1 LLIGYI
7 VRRLGTAVIV
17 VIGIS
22 IVTFGLLHMIYPTPA
37 IDVLGPKANP
47 VSIAAWNKANG
58 FARPWFE
65 QYLTYMG
72 HLVQG
77 NFGYSY
83 KLNQSVTSLFSAR
96 WQGSAYLSCVSLLL
110 AVIIALPLG
119 VYQAIR
125 RNTAGDYAITSIAFI
140 LYAMP
145 VFFLGIILIQFF
157 ALDLHWFGYG
167 IGRTLNF
174 WQAFTDPRGLAL
186 PVATLTL
193 VSVAAFSRYMRSQS
207 MDVLAQ
213 DYIKVARAKGLPER
227 LVLGRHLVRNASLPM
242 VTLIGLS
249 IPGLLAGNLITEDTF
264 NYQGL
269 GLLFYNS
276 LGNGDYNVLL
286 AYTLLGALLTVIG
299 NLIADVALTVAD
311 PRIRLA

>member
-1 LLIGYI
+1 LIGFI
-7 VRRLGTAVIV
+7 ARRLVTAVIV

-22 IVTFGLLHMIYPTPA
+22 VLMFGLLHMIYPSPA
-37 IDVLGPKANP
+37 IDVLGPRTPTVTLN
-47 VSIAAWNKANG
+47 AWNKANG
-58 FARPWFE
+58 YDDPWIV
-65 QYLTYMG
+65 QYLHYMG
-72 HLVQG
+72 RLLHGDL
-77 NFGYSY
+77 GYSY
-83 KLNQSVTSLFSAR
+83 KQNQSVVAIFQERWARSAWLSGISLVF
-96 WQGSAYLSCVSLLL
+96 

-119 VYQAIR
+119 IYQAAR
-125 RNTAGDYAITSIAFI
+125 RNTIGDYAATSVAFI

-145 VFFLGIILIQFF
+145 VFFLGLILIQIF
-157 ALDLHWFGYG
+157 ALDLGWFNYQGSQSNNVFVVMG
-167 IGRTLNF
+167 DWHSMT
-174 WQAFTDPRGLAL
+174 L

-193 VSVAAFSRYMRSQS
+193 ISVAQYSRYMRSQS

-227 LVLGRHLVRNASLPM
+227 LVLTRHLVRNASLPL

-249 IPGLLAGNLITEDTF
+249 IPALLAGNLITEALF

-269 GLLFYNS
+269 GLEFTSALSNV
-276 LGNGDYNVLL
+276 DYNVLL
-286 AYTLLGALLTVIG
+286 AYTLVGAVLTVIG

>member
-1 LLIGYI
+1 LIGYI

-17 VIGIS
+17 VVGLS
-22 IVTFGLLHMIYPTPA
+22 ILTFALLHSIYPTPA
-37 IDVLGPKANP
+37 ITVLGPHATTAA
-47 VSIAAWNKANG
+47 IHAWNKDNG
-58 FARPWFE
+58 FASPWFV
-65 QYLTYMG
+65 QYLRYMG
-72 HLVQG
+72 KLLQG

-83 KLNQSVTSLFSAR
+83 HLNQSVSSLFAAR
-96 WQGSAYLSCVSLLL
+96 WQGSAFLSGAALVL
-110 AVIIALPLG
+110 AVVIALPLG
-119 VYQAIR
+119 IYQAVK
-125 RNTAGDYAITSIAFI
+125 RNTAGDYAVTSAAFV

-145 VFFLGIILIQFF
+145 VFFLGLILIQIF
-157 ALDLHWFGYG
+157 AIGLNWFPTG

-174 WQAFTDPRGLAL
+174 WQAFTDPHDLAL
-186 PVATLTL
+186 PIITLTL
-193 VSVAAFSRYMRSQS
+193 ISVASFSRYMRSQS
-207 MDVLAQ
+207 IDVLAQ

-227 LVLGRHLVRNASLPM
+227 LVLLRHLLRNASLPM

-249 IPGLLAGNLITEDTF
+249 IPGLLAGNLITESLF
-264 NYQGL
+264 NYNGL

-276 LGNGDYNVLL
+276 LQDADYDVLL